1 MRIVQ
6 ITKKQAIE
14 MITSNLDIHEDV
26 LFVPIQFKGEV
37 KSLLDMSVNELNGHG
52 ESSGLFLFVDSRL
65 KGIGNGKLIVE
76 NGLDGKW
83 ENYK

>member
-1 MRIVQ
+1 MRVVQ

-14 MITSNLDIHEDV
+14 IITDNMDVHEDV

-37 KSLLDMSVNELNGHG
+37 KSLLDMSVSELNSHHD
-52 ESSGLFLFVDSRL
+52 SSGIFLFVDSRL
-65 KGIGNGKLIVE
+65 NGIGNGKLVVE